1 MKTINKILLTV
12 AFGTGLFV
20 TGSAKAQ
27 TATVQPVKNPE
38 MAAQLKSFVTQ
49 KVAQADAA
57 FKAGGPAMPADFKN
71 FFSAAE
77 KGDWLAVSNAF
88 LDLKKHVDHQEG
100 TASPDFSFAHGVQ
113 WEAAKEIWGVFDAF
127 NEGDEKYSAAF
138 GNDVIAS
145 IPPGSI
151 YFGGTD
157 PGRFIVTAL
166 QKSQVGG
173 DPFFSL
179 TQNAF
184 ADGAYLD
191 YLRSMYGNK
200 IYVPTYED
208 SEKCFQAYKED
219 AQNRLQNHQLKPG
232 EDVSQDSNGQLK
244 ISGQVAVMEINGLTA
259 KVIFDK
265 NTNRECYVE
274 ESYPLDWMY
283 PHLEPHGLIMKIN
296 RQPLP
301 ELSDE
306 IVRNDSDYWG
316 KYVTPMIGG
325 WLNHDTQ
332 VKVVADFAEKVYVQ
346 KDLSGFKGDP
356 QFIQNEYSCR
366 MFSKLRSSIAG
377 LYAWRAQHATHAGE
391 KDRMNDAADFAF
403 RQAWALCPYSPEAVF
418 RYVNLLLS
426 ENRAADA
433 LLVAKTA
440 GKMPAQQGSDGEQMR
455 GLIAQ
460 LKQYQTQLNQY
471 QKTNSIFP
479 GVTSETR

>member
-166 QKSQVGG
+166 QKSHEDG
-173 DPFFSL
+173 DPFFTL
-179 TQNAF
+179 TQNAL
-184 ADGAYLD
+184 ADGSYLD
-191 YLRSMYGNK
+191 YLRSMYGEK
-200 IYVPTYED
+200 IYVPTAAD
-208 SEKCFQAYKED
+208 SQKCFQDYTQD
-219 AQNRLQNHQLKPG
+219 VTRRQQNHQLKPG
-232 EDVSQDSNGQLK
+232 EDVKVDANGRVQV
-244 ISGQVAVMEINGLTA
+244 SGQVAVMEINGLLA
-259 KVIFDK
+259 KIIFEK
-265 NTNRECYVE
+265 NTNCEFFVQ

-306 IVRNDSDYWG
+306 MVRNDSNYWTND
-316 KYVTPMIGG
+316 VTPMIGG
-325 WLNHDTQ
+325 WLNHDTP
-332 VKVVADFAEKVYVQ
+332 VKEVANFAEKVYVK
-346 KDLSGFKGDP
+346 KDLSGFTGDP
-356 QFIQNEYSCR
+356 QFVQNEYSCK

-377 LYAWRAQHATHAGE
+377 VYAWRAQHFTDAGE
-391 KDRMNDAADFAF
+391 KERMNDAADFAF

-418 RYVNLLLS
+418 RYVNFLLS
-426 ENRAADA
+426 ESRAADA
-433 LLVAKTA
+433 LLVAETA
-440 GKMPAQQGSDGEQMR
+440 EKMPALQGSNGEQMR
-455 GLIAQ
+455 GLVAQ
-460 LKQYQTQLNQY
+460 LKQYQTQLKQH
-471 QKTNSIFP
+471 QKPN
-479 GVTSETR
+479 

>member
-1 MKTINKILLTV
+1 M
-12 AFGTGLFV
+12 
-20 TGSAKAQ
+20 
-27 TATVQPVKNPE
+27 
-38 MAAQLKSFVTQ
+38 
-49 KVAQADAA
+49 
-57 FKAGGPAMPADFKN
+57 
-71 FFSAAE
+71 
-77 KGDWLAVSNAF
+77 
-88 LDLKKHVDHQEG
+88 
-100 TASPDFSFAHGVQ
+100 Q
-113 WEAAKEIWGVFDAF
+113 WEAVKEIWGVFDAF

-166 QKSQVGG
+166 QKSQTGG

-191 YLRSMYGNK
+191 YLRSMYGEK
-200 IYVPTYED
+200 IYIPTSED

-244 ISGQVAVMEINGLTA
+244 ISGQVAVMEINGLMA
-259 KVIFDK
+259 KVVFDK
-265 NTNRECYVE
+265 NTNRECYIE

-283 PHLEPHGLIMKIN
+283 PYLEPHGLIMKIN

-306 IVRNDSDYWG
+306 VVHNDSDYWK

-325 WLNHDTQ
+325 WLNRDTA
-332 VKVVADFAEKVYVQ
+332 VKEVAAFAEKVYVK

-356 QFIQNEYSCR
+356 QFVQNEYSCR
-366 MFSKLRSSIAG
+366 MYSKLRSSIAG
-377 LYAWRAQHATHAGE
+377 LYAWRAQHAIDAGE
-391 KDRMNDAADFAF
+391 KKRMNDAADFAF
-403 RQAWALCPYSPEAVF
+403 RQAWALCPYSPESVF

-426 ENRAADA
+426 ENRVADA
-433 LLVAKTA
+433 LLVAETA
-440 GKMPAQQGSDGEQMR
+440 GKMPAHAR
-455 GLIAQ
+455 
-460 LKQYQTQLNQY
+460 K
-471 QKTNSIFP
+471 
-479 GVTSETR
+479 

>member
-1 MKTINKILLTV
+1 MKTINKILLNV
-12 AFGTGLFV
+12 AFGAGLFV
-20 TGSAKAQ
+20 TGSARAQ
-27 TATVQPVKNPE
+27 TTTVRPVKNPE
-38 MAAQLKSFVTQ
+38 VAAQLKSFVTQ
-49 KVAQADAA
+49 KKAQADAA
-57 FKAGGPAMPADFKN
+57 ITADGPAMRPYFQN
-71 FFSAAE
+71 FFAAAE
-77 KGDWLAVSNAF
+77 RGDWPALSNTF
-88 LDLKKHVDHQEG
+88 LDLKKHIDDQEG
-100 TASPDFSFAHGVQ
+100 IPSPDFSFAHGVQ
-113 WEAAKEIWGVFDAF
+113 WEAAKEIWGVFYAF

-157 PGRFIVTAL
+157 PGRFIITAL
-166 QKSQVGG
+166 QKSQAGG

-191 YLRSMYGNK
+191 YLRSMYGEK
-200 IYVPTYED
+200 IYIPTYED

-244 ISGQVAVMEINGLTA
+244 ISGQAAVMEINGLMA
-259 KVIFDK
+259 KVVFDK
-265 NTNRECYVE
+265 NTNRECYIE

-296 RQPLP
+296 RQPLAH
-301 ELSDE
+301 LSDE
-306 IVRNDSDYWG
+306 VVHSDSDYWK
-316 KYVTPMIGG
+316 KYMTPMLGG
-325 WLNHDTQ
+325 WLNRDTA
-332 VKVVADFAEKVYVQ
+332 VKEVAAFAEKVCVK

-356 QFIQNEYSCR
+356 QFVQNEYSCR
-366 MFSKLRSSIAG
+366 MYSKLRSSIAG
-377 LYAWRAQHATHAGE
+377 LYAWRAQHAIDAGE
-391 KDRMNDAADFAF
+391 KKRMNDAADFAF
-403 RQAWALCPYSPEAVF
+403 RQAWALCPYSPESVF

-426 ENRAADA
+426 ENRIADA
-433 LLVAKTA
+433 LLVAETA

-460 LKQYQTQLNQY
+460 LKQYQ
-471 QKTNSIFP
+471 KTN
-479 GVTSETR
+479 